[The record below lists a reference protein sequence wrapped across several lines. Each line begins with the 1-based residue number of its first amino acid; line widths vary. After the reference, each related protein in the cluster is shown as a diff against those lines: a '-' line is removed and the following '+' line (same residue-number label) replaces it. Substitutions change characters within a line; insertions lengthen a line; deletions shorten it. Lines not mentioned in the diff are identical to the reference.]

1 MPEPS
6 TTTPALVIKLYGDG
20 GGVYETVY
28 AGGEFYEPARKRFL
42 SLEDLRTR
50 KEDGAEFVVW
60 DMETGKDVTRDL
72 MA

>member
-6 TTTPALVIKLYGDG
+6 TTTPSLVIKLYGDG

-42 SLEDLRTR
+42 SLEDLRTW
-50 KEDGAEFVVW
+50 KADGAEFVVW
-60 DMETGKDVTRDL
+60 DIETRKDVTRDL

>member
-1 MPEPS
+1 MPS
-6 TTTPALVIKLYGDG
+6 LVIKLYGDG
-20 GGVYETVY
+20 GGVYETHY

-42 SLEDLRTR
+42 SLEDLRTW
-50 KEDGAEFVVW
+50 KADGAEFVVW

>member
-6 TTTPALVIKLYGDG
+6 TTTPSLVIKLYGDG
-20 GGVYETVY
+20 GGVYETLY

-50 KEDGAEFVVW
+50 KADGAEFVVW
-60 DMETGKDVTRDL
+60 DMETGKDVTRHL

>member
-6 TTTPALVIKLYGDG
+6 TTTPSLVIKLDG
-20 GGVYETVY
+20 GGVHETLY
-28 AGGEFYEPARKRFL
+28 AGGEFYEPARKRFM
-42 SLEDLRTR
+42 SLEDLRTW
-50 KEDGAEFVVW
+50 KADGAEVVVW